1 MILGDG
7 RILELV
13 EKEKLLEN
21 FSRECLGGAGYDLR
35 LGRVYRI
42 ESDSLM
48 GADERRTPAVSEID
62 SIRLTLKPGEYVLVE
77 TLERVNMP
85 PGLMARILPRSSL
98 FRCGCALMTAVV
110 DPGYRGALTMGLKN
124 VSGSEFTVEK
134 NARIAQIVFEE
145 VSDSSKSYSGRYQGG
160 KVV

>member
-7 RILELV
+7 RILKLV
-13 EKEKLLEN
+13 EEKKLLEN
-21 FSRECLGGAGYDLR
+21 FNIDCLGGAGYDLR
-35 LGRVYRI
+35 LNKAYRLF
-42 ESDSLM
+42 SDSHI
-48 GADERRTPAVSEID
+48 GVKERNTPKVEEIKANP
-62 SIRLTLKPGEYVLVE
+62 LKLKPNEYLLVE

-85 PGLMARILPRSSL
+85 ANLMARILPRSSL
-98 FRCGCALMTAVV
+98 FRCGCMLATAVV

-124 VSGSEFTVEK
+124 LSDREFTIEK

-145 VSDSSKSYSGRYQGG
+145 VEGSSRKYAGRYQGG